1 MDEIKRQDQRLFRK
15 ELLRPGRLI
24 FLLPIFVG
32 LYSTLRGSE
41 LIWGLLGIA
50 GLAAYAWTAWQDS
63 IKRRFISSNF
73 AMRWG
78 GCEDRLEKFEQVLKK
93 LRKEQIADLK
103 EMPNTI
109 RSVGQSVYHALRK
122 ADIVM
127 HEIGQTELGG
137 QAASPAWTPV
147 TSDPQ
152 SQALYRLAD
161 KNIAEYRA
169 ELAAVMAG
177 VHRAEAQSA
186 VFMTTLDSLRM
197 KMVGYRLVGRRPE
210 LPSQDFLE
218 ALAEARLQLQ
228 SIDTALDE
236 LELGHYPRQISVTG
250 PPPMP
255 SDVVRRMEQNQ

>member
-1 MDEIKRQDQRLFRK
+1 MDEIRRQDQILFRK

-24 FLLPIFVG
+24 FLLPLAMM
-32 LYSTLRGSE
+32 LYAVAQGGE
-41 LIWGLLGIA
+41 GIWGLVAMA
-50 GLAAYAWTAWQDS
+50 GLGFYGWTAWQES
-63 IKRRFISSNF
+63 IKRRFYSSNF
-73 AMRWG
+73 AMRWA
-78 GCEDRLEKFEQVLKK
+78 GCEDRLEKFEEVLKK

-103 EMPNTI
+103 EMPSTI

-137 QAASPAWTPV
+137 QAASPAWTPN

-169 ELAAVMAG
+169 QLAAVMAG

-186 VFMTTLDSLRM
+186 VYMTTLDSLRM

-236 LELGHYPRQISVTG
+236 LDLGHYPRQISVVS

-255 SDVVRRMEQNQ
+255 ADEVRRLEQSQ